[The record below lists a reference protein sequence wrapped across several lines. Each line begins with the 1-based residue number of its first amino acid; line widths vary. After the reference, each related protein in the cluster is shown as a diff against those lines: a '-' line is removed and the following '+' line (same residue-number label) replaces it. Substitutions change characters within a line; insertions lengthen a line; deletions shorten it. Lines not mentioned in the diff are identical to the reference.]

1 MKIRLLALLSL
12 LALVLSG
19 MYATPAAF
27 AQDEVVETAQLRV
40 VHASPDAP
48 PVDVYLNG
56 EIVEGLTNVPYFTVS
71 GYLTVPAAEYRVQ
84 VTPAGAGLDQA
95 VIDTTVPLSPFNGYT
110 LAATGFLSDIQP
122 TLIEDDLS
130 EISAVDARVTVY
142 HFSPGAPNVDVKT
155 LPDGA
160 IILEDVGFGSSATDD
175 IDGGTYNIAVTP
187 AGAADPVVLNFP
199 EAVLE
204 DGSDYDI
211 FAINPL
217 ESLAAEVVV
226 NGSPLSTGGGGA
238 PAPEP
243 APEQPAPE
251 QPAPEPAPANAQV
264 SVVHASPDAPNVDV
278 YVDDAAALTDVP
290 FFTASDYLDVPA
302 GDRRVRIVPAGAPVE
317 EAVLDS
323 TFTLD
328 ANQAYTVAAVGLLE
342 NLQLVALE
350 DDLSPAPAG
359 QARVSVFHFSPD
371 APAVDILANGSTV
384 SSGLTFGNGIE
395 VDVPASTY
403 DFTVVPTGATD
414 PVISLPATPIEA
426 GNFYSVYAVDT
437 VANIRAELRVAPI
450 GNESAEPAPAPAPTT
465 PPAPEQPAPEQP
477 PVPIQ
482 LPETAEG
489 DTLPVGALALSAL
502 ALLGLGVLTLSL
514 RRRIS

>member
-1 MKIRLLALLSL
+1 
-12 LALVLSG
+12 
-19 MYATPAAF
+19 
-27 AQDEVVETAQLRV
+27 

-95 VIDTTVPLSPFNGYT
+95 VIDTVVPLSADNGYT

-187 AGAADPVVLNFP
+187 AGEADPVVLNFP
-199 EAVLE
+199 ELVLE

-217 ESLAAEVVV
+217 ESIAAEVVV

-243 APEQPAPE
+243 TPDQPAPMPE
-251 QPAPEPAPANAQV
+251 PEPAPADAEV

-278 YVDDAAALTDVP
+278 YVDDSAVLTDVP
-290 FFTASDYLDVPA
+290 FFTASDYLTVPA
-302 GDRRVRIVPAGAPVE
+302 GDRRIRIAPAGAPVE

-328 ANQAYTVAAVGLLE
+328 ANQGYTVAAVGLLE
-342 NLQLVALE
+342 NLQLVVLE

-359 QARVSVFHFSPD
+359 QARISVFHFSPD

-395 VDVPASTY
+395 VDVPAGTY
-403 DFTVVPTGATD
+403 DFTVVPSGATD

-437 VANIRAELRVAPI
+437 VDNIRAELRVAPI
-450 GNESAEPAPAPAPTT
+450 GTESAEPAPAPTEQ
-465 PPAPEQPAPEQP
+465 PAPEQPAPEQP

-502 ALLGLGVLTLSL
+502 ALLGLGALTLTL